1 MQPAEAEE
9 KNEEWKDRL
18 PWSRCPRIVYWLELH
33 QWDEHPSLIALLE
46 RKASKYGGVM
56 SAALYSLTLW
66 EIQQELVMTDIE
78 KVSLIGLIWDFFI
91 LGEEPTY
98 GTGERWND
106 KVFQPTIIALLEQE
120 GDTSFDT
127 ASTEP
132 VDDTEGNAPRG
143 PPPSPTAP
151 ALVEVRTSSSS
162 SEYEV

>member
-9 KNEEWKDRL
+9 NNEEWKDRL

-78 KVSLIGLIWDFFI
+78 KVSLIGLVWDFFI

-143 PPPSPTAP
+143 SPTAP